1 MYTPKLYSKAIVH
14 RHFYYYDYYGPKK
27 ILEDYRNKESSATEQ
42 DYFDTLNTL
51 FKEKGYVEAR
61 EGNKWFKNDIT
72 YETERITSRY
82 NYEQEDG
89 TTESVVALQFTLVY
103 WNDDN
108 VSYEILFHLPY
119 YIKLSDRHV
128 YLTELIEGVFGDM
141 EKRALFYSARNLERE

>member
-1 MYTPKLYSKAIVH
+1 MYIPKLYSKTMVH
-14 RHFYYYDYYGPKK
+14 RYFYYYDYYGPKK

-42 DYFDTLNTL
+42 DYFDVLNNL
-51 FKEKGYVEAR
+51 LKEKGYVKAK
-61 EGNKWFKNDIT
+61 EGNEWFKNDIT
-72 YETERITSRY
+72 YKTERITSRY

-119 YIKLSDRHV
+119 YIKLNDKRV
-128 YLTELIEGVFGDM
+128 YLTELIEDDLNRM
-141 EKRALFYSARNLERE
+141 EKEMSFLLSKS

>member
-1 MYTPKLYSKAIVH
+1 MYTPKLYSKTIVH
-14 RHFYYYDYYGPKK
+14 RYFYYYDYDGPKK

-82 NYEQEDG
+82 NYSDVDVDVV
-89 TTESVVALQFTLVY
+89 TESVVALQFSLVY
-103 WNDDN
+103 WKDSN

-128 YLTELIEGVFGDM
+128 YLTELIEGVLGDM
-141 EKRALFYSARNLERE
+141 EKEMSFLLSKS

>member
-14 RHFYYYDYYGPKK
+14 RYFYYYDYYGPKK
-27 ILEDYRNKESSATEQ
+27 ILEDYKDKESSATEQ
-42 DYFDTLNTL
+42 DYFDDLNNL

-61 EGNKWFKNDIT
+61 EGNKWFKNDVT

-82 NYEQEDG
+82 NYAEEDA

-103 WNDDN
+103 WTNSE

-119 YIKLSDRHV
+119 YVKLSDRNI
-128 YLTELIEGVFGDM
+128 YLTELIEGVLNDM
-141 EKRALFYSARNLERE
+141 EKEMSSIMSKT

>member
-14 RHFYYYDYYGPKK
+14 RYFYYYDYYGPKK
-27 ILEDYRNKESSATEQ
+27 ILEDYRDKESSATEQ
-42 DYFDTLNTL
+42 DYFDVLNNL
-51 FKEKGYVEAR
+51 LKEKGYVKTR
-61 EGNKWFKNDIT
+61 EGNEWFKNDIT
-72 YETERITSRY
+72 YKTERITSRY
-82 NYEQEDG
+82 NYSQDNA

-128 YLTELIEGVFGDM
+128 YLTELIEGVLSDM
-141 EKRALFYSARNLERE
+141 EKEMSSLLSKS